1 MSSAPTPKRAAA
13 QDSPLVRQALQ
24 LAMRVLDLAEIHR
37 KPHDMCQATAQV
49 ARCLKAMGDYTSA
62 ESYMAQALGWTA
74 MIPAVDA
81 RVDVICELSE
91 VACSLA
97 EALQQAD
104 DTKAAH
110 KARNRARDRAF
121 EAAELA
127 GRTADDHW
135 EVKVLLRASDVLNR
149 CGDHDDAAM
158 MQDRAITL
166 MGLQPDPEASP
177 EPVTEPER
185 LQAPNLLM

>member
-1 MSSAPTPKRAAA
+1 M
-13 QDSPLVRQALQ
+13 RQALQ

-62 ESYMAQALGWTA
+62 ESYLAQALTWTA

-81 RVDVICELSE
+81 RVDVVCELSE

-135 EVKVLLRASDVLNR
+135 EVKVLLRASDVLDR
-149 CGDHDDAAM
+149 CGH
-158 MQDRAITL
+158 RN
-166 MGLQPDPEASP
+166 EA
-177 EPVTEPER
+177 TE
-185 LQAPNLLM
+185 LQARAVRQMIGSDS